1 MLQRTSIQSAAVARS
16 YLFRTRTA
24 TNNCTKWR
32 QRPHHCFSSAA
43 SPSNGDDTN
52 EDNAS
57 LSTSS
62 VDFFDILNIPRRFS
76 INDSEIKSNYRRLM
90 NELHPDKH
98 TTGKSMEERQQ
109 IEDQAS
115 QVTQAYQVLK
125 YPHERAM
132 HLLQLVEHPME
143 ETSNGDLVG
152 GAFLMEM
159 MELRESIDSLVANE
173 SDSDSESGITKKLK
187 DLVTHTKDE
196 ISKLCDELDI
206 AFQAENYDTAI
217 ELTAKL
223 QYWNRIE
230 ETINE
235 KL

>member
-1 MLQRTSIQSAAVARS
+1 MLRRPIIQTAAVARPF
-16 YLFRTRTA
+16 LFRTRIA
-24 TNNCTKWR
+24 ASDNTKWR
-32 QRPHHCFSSAA
+32 QSYCFSTLA
-43 SPSNGDDTN
+43 SPSSDDDMD
-52 EDNAS
+52 EDIAS
-57 LSTSS
+57 STKP
-62 VDFFDILNIPRRFS
+62 VDFFNVLNIPRRFT
-76 INDSEIKSNYRRLM
+76 IDEDEIKSNYRRLM

-98 TTGKSMEERQQ
+98 SNNISGKSLDELQQ

-115 QVTQAYQVLK
+115 QVTQAYQILK

-132 HLLQLVEHPME
+132 HLLELVEHPMD
-143 ETSNGDLVG
+143 ETSNGNLVG

-159 MELRESIDSLVANE
+159 MELRESIDNLVVNDTDGNCSNRE
-173 SDSDSESGITKKLK
+173 KLQE
-187 DLVTHTKDE
+187 LILHIKDE
-196 ISKLCDELDI
+196 ITKLCEEFDN
-206 AFQAENYDTAI
+206 AFQEQNYQKAI